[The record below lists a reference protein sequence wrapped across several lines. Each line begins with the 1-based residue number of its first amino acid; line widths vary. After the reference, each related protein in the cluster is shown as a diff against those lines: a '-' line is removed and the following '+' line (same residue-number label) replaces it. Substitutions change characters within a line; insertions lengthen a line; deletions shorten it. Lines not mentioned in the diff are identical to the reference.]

1 MKKLILLLL
10 VLLFN
15 HCIRAQVADD
25 EKIILDLETQKGSA
39 ITLHNDAFLNNLIDE
54 SFRGVTAIGS
64 VIHKAEQL
72 EIYKTNNP
80 YVIFSTEELHVSV
93 NNNMA
98 VVTGKL
104 VSKSKSGSVIGQS
117 RFLILYTRR
126 NNQWKITFGQETG
139 VIKE

>member
-25 EKIILDLETQKGSA
+25 EKIILDLEKQKGSA
-39 ITLHNDAFLNNLIDE
+39 IILHNDAFLNNLIDE

-104 VSKSKSGSVIGQS
+104 VSKSKSGTVIGQS